1 MRKKLLNQKLKEKR
15 KKNGT
20 SKSMN
25 VKLIKL
31 MVKKTIKR
39 LSLTE
44 RTTIRRI
51 EAIKKI
57 IVIMVMIIIIIIIMR
72 RTE

>member
-1 MRKKLLNQKLKEKR
+1 MLNQKLKEKR

-31 MVKKTIKR
+31 MVIKTIKR

-57 IVIMVMIIIIIIIMR
+57 IVIMEMIIIIMR
-72 RTE
+72 QTE